1 MSPQPTRDARA
12 TATLRSVALLKATV
26 LFHALALATLG
37 WMRTVGG
44 YERIET
50 LPIAFVYA
58 LVALALGF
66 AGLRGNR
73 TGPAWVGVVH
83 GTLVLVA
90 LVVLAVLAV

>member
-1 MSPQPTRDARA
+1 M
-12 TATLRSVALLKATV
+12 ALLKATV
-26 LFHALALATLG
+26 LMHALALATLG

-58 LVALALGF
+58 LVALTLGF
-66 AGLRGNR
+66 VGLRSNR
-73 TGPAWVGVVH
+73 AGPASVGMVH

-90 LVVLAVLAV
+90 LVLLAM

>member
-1 MSPQPTRDARA
+1 MKLFR
-12 TATLRSVALLKATV
+12 LTV

-66 AGLRGNR
+66 AGLRSNR
-73 TGPAWVGVVH
+73 AGPAWVGVVH

-90 LVVLAVLAV
+90 LVLSAM